1 MCIVFD
7 LGQSRA
13 YHTYPV
19 GSYVAQGFRPGTRWN
34 TIMKKVDREES
45 FINIYQAEKD
55 PQVHIATTATGYVS
69 HA

>member
-1 MCIVFD
+1 
-7 LGQSRA
+7 
-13 YHTYPV
+13 
-19 GSYVAQGFRPGTRWN
+19 
-34 TIMKKVDREES
+34 MKKVDREES